1 MREMACDA
9 PVRGFSKNNEDFF
22 VAQHDVKVDSM
33 SKVVTAIGVVLLLIV
48 IGYMAKSLM
57 NTIERGSTKGEVA
70 IAPTAPAAPAPSA
83 PAAEAPAA
91 APAAAPAVAAA
102 AGDAAAGQAKY
113 ATCAACHGANG
124 EGSGAFPK
132 LAGLSAADA
141 ESKLKK
147 YRAGEQVGPM
157 TSMMAPNA
165 ASLSDADIA
174 NLAAHIA
181 TFGGAAAAPA
191 AGAPAAPAAAVA
203 GDVAAGKTKYAA
215 CAACHGANGE
225 GQGMFP
231 KVAGQS
237 AADLAAKLK
246 KYRAGETVGPNSAM
260 MAPNAAGLS
269 DDDIADLSA
278 YIASL

>member
-1 MREMACDA
+1 MAPDA
-9 PVRGFSKNNEDFF
+9 PLRGFSKNNEDFF

-33 SKVVTAIGVVLLLIV
+33 AKVVTALGVVLLLIV
-48 IGYMAKSLM
+48 VGYMAKSLM
-57 NTIERGSTKGEVA
+57 NTIERGSTKGEVT
-70 IAPTAPAAPAPSA
+70 TAPAAPATPV
-83 PAAEAPAA
+83 AEAPAA
-91 APAAAPAVAAA
+91 AAPAAAAA

-124 EGSGAFPK
+124 EGSGTFPK
-132 LAGLSAADA
+132 LAGLSASDA
-141 ESKLKK
+141 EGKLKK

-181 TFGGAAAAPA
+181 SFGGAAAAPA
-191 AGAPAAPAAAVA
+191 AAAPAAAAPAAAAA
-203 GDVAAGKTKYAA
+203 GDVAAGKTKFAA
-215 CAACHGANGE
+215 CASCHGMNGE

-269 DDDIADLSA
+269 DGDIADLSA